1 LQIRG
6 SGELSRKHDTKNKIL
21 NKIIMENKSLLK
33 SIIVSLALLVG
44 LFLLGLFIFKGLKTF
59 SDKDRVV
66 TVKGLAE
73 MNMTAT
79 SASIGLNFS
88 FSGDNLQ
95 NIIKQTEA
103 KKTAIID
110 YLTNKGYSK
119 DDIGISNIGVTD
131 RQKYYDTEYRNGQ
144 EIQVKI
150 DRYTIRQNLTIQSK
164 DVKETEDKSAQIE
177 LDLVSKDLTAT
188 MSTSYTFPELNSIKP
203 QLIAASTKNARVA
216 GEQFAN
222 DSQAKL
228 GKIKTASQGQI
239 TIAGKYYDEEGGGES
254 SETPKAPYI
263 QKARVVST
271 IVFFLE

>member
-1 LQIRG
+1 
-6 SGELSRKHDTKNKIL
+6 
-21 NKIIMENKSLLK
+21 MENKAQSKNLTLGI
-33 SIIVSLALLVG
+33 SILVG
-44 LFLLGLFIFKGLKTF
+44 LTLLGYFVFKGLKTF

-79 SASIGLNFS
+79 SSSTYLSFS

-95 NIIKQTEA
+95 EILKKGED
-103 KKTAIID
+103 KKTAILE
-110 YLTNKGYSK
+110 YLKS
-119 DDIGISNIGVTD
+119 IGIAQEAIKVHNLDIND
-131 RQKYYDTEYRNGQ
+131 QQKYYETQWKNDQ

-150 DRYTIRQNLTIQSK
+150 DRYSIIQGISIQSK
-164 DVKETEDKSAQIE
+164 DVKATEDKSAKIE
-177 LDLVSKDLTAT
+177 MDLVSKDLTCTLAT
-188 MSTSYTFPELNSIKP
+188 NYTFPELNSIKP
-203 QLIAASTKNARVA
+203 QLIAESTKNARIA

-222 DSQAKL
+222 DSQASL

-239 TIAGKYYDEEGGGES
+239 TVAGKYYYNEDGGEA
-254 SETPKAPYI
+254 SEIPSDPYI

>member
-1 LQIRG
+1 MEPKQI
-6 SGELSRKHDTKNKIL
+6 TKT
-21 NKIIMENKSLLK
+21 LLP
-33 SIIVSLALLVG
+33 SCAV
-44 LFLLGLFIFKGLKTF
+44 LLGLVLLGFFIYKGLRTF

-79 SASIGLNFS
+79 SSTISLDFS

-95 NIIKQTEA
+95 DLLKQTENKQLA
-103 KKTAIID
+103 ILSYLKKH
-110 YLTNKGYSK
+110 GYSEN
-119 DDIGISNIGVTD
+119 DIAVRNINVYD
-131 RQKYYDTEYRNGQ
+131 RQTYYEYQWYDGRRV
-144 EIQVKI
+144 QVKT
-150 DRYTIRQNLTIQSK
+150 DRYTISQRLTVSVSEVETAEDKVGKINLDLISNNLTAN
-164 DVKETEDKSAQIE
+164 VYANY
-177 LDLVSKDLTAT
+177 V
-188 MSTSYTFPELNSIKP
+188 FPELNTIKP
-203 QLIAASTKNARVA
+203 QLIAESTKNARIA

-239 TIAGKYYDEEGGGES
+239 TIVGRYYYDDDGSNAPDE
-254 SETPKAPYI
+254 PYI

>member
-1 LQIRG
+1 
-6 SGELSRKHDTKNKIL
+6 
-21 NKIIMENKSLLK
+21 MENKSESK
-33 SIIVSLALLVG
+33 SVILSLSILVG
-44 LFLLGLFIFKGLKTF
+44 LFLLGFFIFKGLKTF

-79 SASIGLNFS
+79 SATISLNFS

-95 NIIKQTEA
+95 DLIKQTEN
-103 KKTAIID
+103 KKNAIVN
-110 YLTNKGYSK
+110 YLTNIGYDK
-119 DDIGISNIGVTD
+119 NGIMINSIGVND
-131 RQKYYDTEYRNGQ
+131 RQRYYDTEWQNNQ
-144 EIQVKI
+144 QVQVKI
-150 DRYTIRQNLTIQSK
+150 DRYTITQSIIIQSE
-164 DVKETEDKSAQIE
+164 DVKNTQNKTAQMM
-177 LDLVSKDLTAT
+177 LDLVRKDLTCNINTDYA
-188 MSTSYTFPELNSIKP
+188 FPDLNSIKP
-203 QLIAASTKNARVA
+203 QLIAESTKNARIA

-239 TIAGKYYDEEGGGES
+239 TIAGKYYYDEDTGEK
-254 SETPKAPYI
+254 PKEPFI

>member
-1 LQIRG
+1 
-6 SGELSRKHDTKNKIL
+6 
-21 NKIIMENKSLLK
+21 MENKFESK
-33 SIIVSLALLVG
+33 SIILALSILIG
-44 LFLLGLFIFKGLKTF
+44 LFLLGFFIFKGLKTF

-79 SASIGLNFS
+79 LATVSLDFS

-95 NIIKQTEA
+95 EIMKQTEN
-103 KKTAIID
+103 KKNAILN
-110 YLTNKGYSK
+110 YLTNIGYNK
-119 DDIGISNIGVTD
+119 NDITINNTIVTD
-131 RQKYYDTEYRNGQ
+131 REKYY
-144 EIQVKI
+144 EIQWQNNQQVQVKI
-150 DRYTIRQNLTIQSK
+150 NRYTISQSVTLQSK
-164 DVKETEDKSAQIE
+164 DVRNTENKIAQIK
-177 LDLVSKDLTAT
+177 LDLVSKDLTCNVN
-188 MSTSYTFPELNSIKP
+188 SEYTFPELNSIKP
-203 QLIAASTKNARVA
+203 QLIAESTKNARIA

-239 TIAGKYYDEEGGGES
+239 TIAGQYYYDEET
-254 SETPKAPYI
+254 SEKPKEPYI